1 MPATINPLTKFTDVK
16 KNNKKYSLVYID
28 NLYFKNMIFA
38 LLNNFQKQSFT
49 GIAHIK
55 PKTNTPTYWKV
66 YFKEGKI
73 IWANGGIHSVRSWQ
87 RHLNKYCPKIDPNQI
102 NSYLNNKYKCPEY
115 QLLALLLKRGMSS
128 RENIARLIGSKIV
141 EVFFDIFQAEKSTPL
156 ELKPEKLTLNSLIGD
171 DDNSAIAID
180 LEVAF
185 RQMQQQWSNWIANG
199 FNTIYPDRAP
209 KIKSREQLK
218 QAVSPVIYQNFVKLL
233 DGQRSLRDLA
243 VGMNKDLLLL
253 TKSLYPY
260 VRQRL
265 LELVEVPDSN
275 LSTNAGANN
284 VSTSKQ
290 KGLIACIDDSPQ
302 ICRVMNQIIVK
313 AGYKFI
319 GIQQPIQAVP
329 QLIAVKPKII
339 FLDIGMPILNGY
351 EVCTQIRRVS
361 KLQEVPIVML
371 TGNDGVFDRVKAKVC
386 GASDFLSK
394 PIEVDKILQT
404 IDKFSNVDASKIVM
418 ST

>member
-1 MPATINPLTKFTDVK
+1 MPK
-16 KNNKKYSLVYID
+16 KTRRNIVLGEYKTNILNV
-28 NLYFKNMIFA
+28 MIFA
-38 LLNNFQKQSFT
+38 LLNNLKKQSFT
-49 GIAHIK
+49 GIARIK
-55 PKTNTPTYWKV
+55 PKTNNPICWKI

-73 IWANGGIHSVRSWQ
+73 IWANGGIHSDRSWQ
-87 RHLNKYCPKIDPNQI
+87 RHLNKYCPGVDIKQI
-102 NSYLNNKYKCPEY
+102 NSYINNTYKCSEY
-115 QLLALLLKRGMSS
+115 QLLVLLLERNISS
-128 RENIARLIGSKIV
+128 KENITKLIANKIV
-141 EVFFDIFQAEKSTPL
+141 EVFFDIFQIEKSTPL
-156 ELKPEKLTLNSLIGD
+156 ELKPERLELNSLIGEVN
-171 DDNSAIAID
+171 DNYLIAVD
-180 LEVAF
+180 LEIAF
-185 RQMQQQWSNWIANG
+185 RQMQQQWSNWITNG

-243 VGMNKDLLLL
+243 VGMDKNLLLL

-260 VRQRL
+260 VQKGL
-265 LELVEVPDSN
+265 LELVEVPDLNSSAN
-275 LSTNAGANN
+275 AKTNTSASTP
-284 VSTSKQ
+284 

-394 PIEVDKILQT
+394 PIEVEKILQT

>member
-1 MPATINPLTKFTDVK
+1 
-16 KNNKKYSLVYID
+16 
-28 NLYFKNMIFA
+28 MIFA
-38 LLNNFQKQSFT
+38 LLNNLKKQSFT

-55 PKTNTPTYWKV
+55 TKTDDPRIHWKI
-66 YFKEGKI
+66 YFNEGKI
-73 IWANGGIHSVRSWQ
+73 IWANGGIHSDRSWQ
-87 RHLNKYCPKIDPNQI
+87 RHLSKYYPKIDSKQI

-115 QLLALLLKRGMSS
+115 QALLSLLQRDTSS
-128 RENIARLIGSKIV
+128 SESITRLIGSKVV
-141 EVFFDIFQAEKSTPL
+141 EAFFDIFQIEKSTPL
-156 ELKPEKLTLNSLIGD
+156 ELETERLTLDSLIGEVDSNSLIV
-171 DDNSAIAID
+171 ID
-180 LEVAF
+180 IEVAF
-185 RQMQQQWSNWIANG
+185 KQMQQRWSTWIGNS
-199 FNTIYPDRAP
+199 FNAVYPDRAP
-209 KIKSREQLK
+209 KIKSKEQLK
-218 QAVSPVIYQNFVKLL
+218 QAVPPVVYQNFVKLL
-233 DGQRSLRDLA
+233 DGHRSLRDLA

-260 VRQRL
+260 VQKGL

-275 LSTNAGANN
+275 PSNN
-284 VSTSKQ
+284 TRSSSVSASGKQ
-290 KGLIACIDDSPQ
+290 GLIACIDDSPQ
-302 ICRVMNQIIVK
+302 ICQIMNQIIVK
-313 AGYKFI
+313 AGYKFL

-329 QLIAVKPKII
+329 QLIGVKPKMI

-361 KLQEVPIVML
+361 KLQEVPIIML

-404 IDKFSNVDASKIVM
+404 IDKFSDANASKIVM